1 MVLTATFSPDCL
13 CTMLAVWNP
22 PAPWSNLMMQLRDEL
37 EYLQPFAPDEL
48 PELAGGWEQKELTA
62 GGHKFRI
69 IRPAAPDALLDT
81 PETLAAHESYG
92 YMPYWGYLWPAA
104 FDLCAALAAAD
115 LPKGIRTL
123 EIGAG
128 IGLAGLGALAEGLD
142 VVFSDYDRTSVRLA
156 LTNAVLNGFPDAQ
169 GVYLDWHHP
178 PDCQFPLILGCEVI
192 YEQANHGPIL
202 DVLDRML
209 APDGECWLADP
220 RRHTA
225 DKFVALAK
233 DRGYD
238 LTCQSRPHRPYDTS
252 ATMTIDMTTDIWI
265 LRKNK

>member
-1 MVLTATFSPDCL
+1 M
-13 CTMLAVWNP
+13 
-22 PAPWSNLMMQLRDEL
+22 APWSHRMTHLRDEL

-104 FDLCAALAAAD
+104 FDMCTALAAANF
-115 LPKGIRTL
+115 PKGLSTL

-128 IGLAGLGALAEGLD
+128 IGLAGLGALAQGLD

-156 LTNAVLNGFPDAQ
+156 ITNAVLNGFPDAR
-169 GVYLDWHHP
+169 GVYLDWNHP
-178 PDCQFPLILGCEVI
+178 PDRQFPLVLGCEVI
-192 YEQANHGPIL
+192 YEQGNHGPIL

-225 DKFVALAK
+225 DKFVSLASA
-233 DRGYD
+233 RGWN
-238 LTCQSRPHRPYDTS
+238 LTCQSRRHEPYDTS
-252 ATMTIDMTTDIWI
+252 ARLTTDMTTDIWI
-265 LRKNK
+265 LRKR